1 MDTLTDTRIGP
12 QRGKRSDGTFYVGR
26 CVESRGKVYL
36 ILRMST
42 GETLRGINWRKVD
55 ALPVTPLTK
64 RLEAEWARLEASGEL
79 DEDVTRTG
87 QQFGV

>member
-1 MDTLTDTRIGP
+1 
-12 QRGKRSDGTFYVGR
+12 
-26 CVESRGKVYL
+26 
-36 ILRMST
+36 MST